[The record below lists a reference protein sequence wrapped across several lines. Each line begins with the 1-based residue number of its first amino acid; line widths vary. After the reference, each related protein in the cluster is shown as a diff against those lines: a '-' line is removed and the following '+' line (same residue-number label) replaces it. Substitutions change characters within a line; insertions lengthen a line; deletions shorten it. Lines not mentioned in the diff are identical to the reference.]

1 MVQLLNEMLAAFLI
15 ILVALDARLDMA
27 CVGLARIRV
36 RLIGHVQP
44 VGATSS
50 TLGKF
55 AADHVAS
62 HAEFGQTRPSHLD
75 VEVTN
80 AGPRGN
86 RLDPRGTRIEP
97 RRWCVLYYH
106 VPTRCQVPWDGEA
119 AAAADPA
126 V

>member
-62 HAEFGQTRPSHLD
+62 HAEFGQTRAL
-75 VEVTN
+75 
-80 AGPRGN
+80 AFGCGGN
-86 RLDPRGTRIEP
+86 KCG
-97 RRWCVLYYH
+97 
-106 VPTRCQVPWDGEA
+106 PTRKPTGPTRDAHRA
-119 AAAADPA
+119 ATLVCALLPCTNQMPGP
-126 V
+126 VGW